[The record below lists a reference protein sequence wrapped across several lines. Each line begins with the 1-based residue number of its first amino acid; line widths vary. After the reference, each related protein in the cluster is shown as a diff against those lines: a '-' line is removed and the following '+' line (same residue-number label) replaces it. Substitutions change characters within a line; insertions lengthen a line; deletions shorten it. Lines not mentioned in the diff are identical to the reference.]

1 MKIFRLLL
9 ALLLLSMTTLHA
21 ADLDTSPPDEVVKK
35 TVDDV
40 LSALTADKELTKD
53 AKKTENLV
61 NTKILPRFDFER
73 MARVIVGE
81 NQWGLATAQ
90 EQSDLVN
97 EYRVFL
103 THIFTKSLAQYSDEK
118 VTFLPLDTANENE
131 AVVKC
136 KVLDP
141 VDGPSIVDIKVTK
154 NTNGWQV
161 YDIDWGGVS
170 LSRTYKSN
178 FKSILQQG
186 GVANLASALR
196 KKNQDNKLAGN

>member
-1 MKIFRLLL
+1 MKIFRLFL
-9 ALLLLSMTTLHA
+9 AVLLLSVTVLHA
-21 ADLDTSPPDEVVKK
+21 EGLQTSPPDEVVKK

-53 AKKTENLV
+53 AKKTDDLV

-81 NQWGLATAQ
+81 NQWSLASAQ

-97 EYRVFL
+97 EYRTFL

-118 VTFLPLDTANENE
+118 VTFLPLDTATENE
-131 AVVKC
+131 AIVKC
-136 KVLDP
+136 KVIDP
-141 VDGPSIVDIKVTK
+141 TDGPSMVDIKVTK
-154 NTNGWQV
+154 NAAGWQV
-161 YDIDWGGVS
+161 YDIEWGGVS